1 MPVRRVRGSA
11 GHLIPAFVLGRSQSI
26 NTSRYS
32 VRRTYLKMMFSPYS
46 VRPSEAVRM
55 TAATV
60 CFMATSCVPAMGAA
74 IFITGGC
81 RTFARLVSAFLVR
94 LCVVHFSS
102 PCGCSYS
109 RKRQSLWQCA
119 KIRGSTG
126 LASRVSLSHS
136 GLLRIVAGTRAF
148 AEPLRPSQPTLRAPE
163 ERLFYRT
170 RPIRF
175 QASA

>member
-1 MPVRRVRGSA
+1 MPVRRCAVV
-11 GHLIPAFVLGRSQSI
+11 AFVLGRSQSI

-32 VRRTYLKMMFSPYS
+32 VRRNYLKMMFSPDS

-60 CFMATSCVPAMGAA
+60 CFMPTSGVPAMGAA

-102 PCGCSYS
+102 PCVCSYS

-136 GLLRIVAGTRAF
+136 GLHCIVDGVHVYAARF
-148 AEPLRPSQPTLRAPE
+148 PSFQPTFP
-163 ERLFYRT
+163 T
-170 RPIRF
+170 PK
-175 QASA
+175 